1 MGAYV
6 VLKVLVVILASVA
19 AFGPHFTSSKVTSF
33 RSISVRALVALSDP
47 YTPHIDVSPYALHV
61 DVETVDDIM
70 SSTEEV
76 VLIDDEI
83 DTRQRDELLATHV
96 GGLGTEIEAI
106 TRRILLSRSL
116 PQQVV
121 DAYGQQHVRG
131 VLLHGPPGC
140 GKTLI
145 ARHLAS
151 LLGAAVVKVVNGP
164 EVFDKYVG
172 EAERNVRELFAEA
185 DKAWDLHGGQAPLHV
200 IVLDELDAIAKARNG
215 GSSSS
220 DGSSVRDSVVNQL
233 LAKLDGVQSRSNVL
247 VVGLTNRK
255 DMIDPALLRPGRLEV
270 HLEVNVPDAEGRR
283 QILDIH
289 TRELRRA
296 GILCEEEYSDGGLA
310 DSIVTATPEYTG
322 ADIAGLVRSAAS
334 FSMQRLSASSSS
346 LSAQDV
352 HTVQQQQRRRGPRI
366 SLQWA
371 GASIDFASPA
381 TARNNRYV
389 RDAAALR
396 QVRSEEQNRVMVKSL
411 LDEASVT
418 REDFKAALDELGRER
433 KGCHDN
439 SSKSWLSR
447 LLSIRHR
454 R

>member
-1 MGAYV
+1 M
-6 VLKVLVVILASVA
+6 
-19 AFGPHFTSSKVTSF
+19 
-33 RSISVRALVALSDP
+33 
-47 YTPHIDVSPYALHV
+47 
-61 DVETVDDIM
+61 
-70 SSTEEV
+70 
-76 VLIDDEI
+76 
-83 DTRQRDELLATHV
+83 
-96 GGLGTEIEAI
+96 
-106 TRRILLSRSL
+106 
-116 PQQVV
+116 
-121 DAYGQQHVRG
+121 
-131 VLLHGPPGC
+131 
-140 GKTLI
+140 
-145 ARHLAS
+145 
-151 LLGAAVVKVVNGP
+151 
-164 EVFDKYVG
+164 
-172 EAERNVRELFAEA
+172 
-185 DKAWDLHGGQAPLHV
+185 
-200 IVLDELDAIAKARNG
+200 DELDAIAKARNG

-346 LSAQDV
+346 TSFLSAQDV
-352 HTVQQQQRRRGPRI
+352 HTVQQQQQQQQQQLLLHQRGPRI

-371 GASIDFASPA
+371 GASIGFASPA
-381 TARNNRYV
+381 TARNNRDV
-389 RDAAALR
+389 RDAAVLR
-396 QVRSEEQNRVMVKSL
+396 KVRSEEQNRVMVKGL

-418 REDFKAALDELGRER
+418 REDFEAALDELRRER
-433 KGCHDN
+433 KECHDN
-439 SSKSWLSR
+439 SSMSWLSP